1 MIFLIT
7 DLKKELMVT
16 WSNEALDAMRYA
28 ADPLADATVAR
39 LMHDWVRPPA
49 GHNLDQLL
57 QLNQVPLERLN
68 AATRLLHQMPV
79 NGGLADWQPQPP
91 PAYPD
96 LAGIL
101 VDYVHQAL
109 QGYAWET
116 DPQVDQAEQVFAE
129 LGVLSCLIQ
138 FCASLPE
145 CYVVPDLSDV
155 LHVAGQLEYHT
166 DHRIRATA
174 AMIFP
179 VMLPGGLTSASGRG
193 VGQVLKVRLIHAT
206 IRHLIL
212 RGEPQVV
219 LEEVRKAAGTPQGM
233 LPPLAS
239 GAPVTGMSASLLS
252 HGWDLHQHGMPCNQ
266 EELGYTLLTFSYV
279 FLRSLRRLGL
289 GLRPEQETAYLHC
302 WNRAARLM
310 GVSDAILASDY
321 GSAAQL
327 FGLIQ
332 QRARAGGRPIPDV
345 RPLLG
350 RALVANLESVVP
362 LRLLKPVGPLMIQ
375 HLCGHEVAREI
386 GVRRP
391 AGGLG
396 TLIFN
401 AAMALTRGFD
411 TLVRLFVPGFSL
423 ARFFTRLI
431 GQQYVWAF
439 LLSQTRPLVLPTEL
453 LGEVHATLQTWSV
466 DPKAPRWL
474 NAIERFV
481 QGPRRPS
488 PPGGTQS

>member
-1 MIFLIT
+1 MQ
-7 DLKKELMVT
+7 T
-16 WSNEALDAMRYA
+16 WSNEALDALRYA
-28 ADPLADATVAR
+28 GDPLADATVAR
-39 LMHDWVRPPA
+39 LMHDWIRPSV
-49 GHNLDQLL
+49 DQGLETLL
-57 QLNQVPLERLN
+57 QLNRLPLERLN

-79 NGGLADWQPQPP
+79 NGGLADWRPLPP
-91 PAYPD
+91 PAHPD

-101 VDYVHQAL
+101 VDYVQQAL
-109 QGYAWET
+109 QGYTWEP

-155 LHVAGQLEYHT
+155 LHVAGQLEQHT

-193 VGQVLKVRLIHAT
+193 VGQILKVRLIHAT

-212 RGEPQVV
+212 RGEPQQV
-219 LEEVRKAAGTPQGM
+219 LESVRQAAGTPQSM
-233 LPPLAS
+233 VPPLSSAQPAQ
-239 GAPVTGMSASLLS
+239 GLQASLLS
-252 HGWDLHQHGMPCNQ
+252 HGWDLQQHGMPCNQ

-302 WNRAARLM
+302 WNRAARLL
-310 GVSDAILASDY
+310 GVSEDMLAWHYGDAA
-321 GSAAQL
+321 GL
-327 FGLIQ
+327 FALIQ
-332 QRARAGGRPIPDV
+332 QRARAGRPLPDV

-350 RALVANLESVVP
+350 QALVANLESVVP

-375 HLCGHEVAREI
+375 HLCGPEVSREI
-386 GVRRP
+386 GVRTP
-391 AGGLG
+391 AGGLSVW
-396 TLIFN
+396 LFN
-401 AAMALTRGFD
+401 LGMALTRGLD
-411 TLVRLFVPGFSL
+411 ALVRLFVPGFSL

-453 LGEVHATLQTWSV
+453 LGEIQGTLRTWSV

-474 NAIERFV
+474 NVIERLV
-481 QGPRRPS
+481 HGPRWAG
-488 PPGGTQS
+488 PPGGNRP

>member
-1 MIFLIT
+1 MQ
-7 DLKKELMVT
+7 T
-16 WSNEALDAMRYA
+16 WSNEALDTLRYA
-28 ADPLADATVAR
+28 GDPLADATVAR
-39 LMHDWVRPPA
+39 LMHDWVSPA
-49 GHNLDQLL
+49 AGQSLEQVQ
-57 QLNQVPLERLN
+57 QLNQGPLERLN
-68 AATRLLHQMPV
+68 VATRLLHQMPV
-79 NGGLADWQPQPP
+79 NGGLADWRPLPP

-96 LAGIL
+96 LADVL
-101 VDYVHQAL
+101 VDYVQQAL
-109 QGYAWET
+109 QDYAWEP

-155 LHVAGQLEYHT
+155 LHVAGQLEQHT

-179 VMLPGGLTSASGRG
+179 VMLPGGLTSATGRG
-193 VGQVLKVRLIHAT
+193 VGQILKVRLIHAT

-212 RGEPQVV
+212 RGEPRAV
-219 LEEVRKAAGTPQGM
+219 LASVRRAAGTPLGM
-233 LPPLAS
+233 VPPLPPAV
-239 GAPVTGMSASLLS
+239 PVQGLQASLLS
-252 HGWDLHQHGMPCNQ
+252 HGWDLQQHGLPCNQ

-289 GLRPEQETAYLHC
+289 GLSPEQESAYLHC
-302 WNRAARLM
+302 WNRAARLL
-310 GVSDAILASDY
+310 GVSDAILASHY
-321 GSAAQL
+321 GSAAEL
-327 FGLIQ
+327 FALIQ
-332 QRARAGGRPIPDV
+332 QRARAGRPLPDV

-362 LRLLKPVGPLMIQ
+362 LRLLKPVGPLMIH
-375 HLCGHEVAREI
+375 HLCGQEVASEI
-386 GVRRP
+386 GVVTP
-391 AGGLG
+391 AGGLSV
-396 TLIFN
+396 LIFN
-401 AAMALTRGFD
+401 LGMALTRGVD
-411 TLVRLFVPGFSL
+411 ALVRVFVPGFSL

-453 LGEVHATLQTWSV
+453 LGEVHATLNTWAV

-474 NAIERFV
+474 NAIERWV
-481 QGPRRPS
+481 HGPRLPS
-488 PPGGTQS
+488 PSGTTQP

>member
-1 MIFLIT
+1 MQ
-7 DLKKELMVT
+7 T
-16 WSNEALDAMRYA
+16 WSNEALDALRYA
-28 ADPLADATVAR
+28 GDPLADATVAR
-39 LMHDWVRPPA
+39 LMHDWVRPQA
-49 GHNLDQLL
+49 GHSLEQLQ
-57 QLNQVPLERLN
+57 QLNQAPLERLN

-79 NGGLADWQPQPP
+79 NGGLADWRPQPP
-91 PAYPD
+91 PAHPD

-101 VDYVHQAL
+101 IDYVHQAL

-116 DPQVDQAEQVFAE
+116 DPQVDQAEKVFAE

-155 LHVAGQLEYHT
+155 LHVAGQLEQHT

-219 LEEVRKAAGTPQGM
+219 LESVRRAAGTPQGM
-233 LPPLAS
+233 VPPLSSAT
-239 GAPVTGMSASLLS
+239 PVQGLQASLLS

-266 EELGYTLLTFSYV
+266 EELGYTLLTFSFV

-289 GLRPEQETAYLHC
+289 GLQPEQETAYLHC
-302 WNRAARLM
+302 WNRAARLL
-310 GVSDAILASDY
+310 GVSEAMLASDY

-327 FGLIQ
+327 FALIQ
-332 QRARAGGRPIPDV
+332 QRARAGRPMPDV

-350 RALVANLESVVP
+350 QALVANLESVVP
-362 LRLLKPVGPLMIQ
+362 LRVLKPVGPLMIH
-375 HLCGHEVAREI
+375 HLCGQEVADEI
-386 GVRRP
+386 GVRTP
-391 AGGLG
+391 AGGLSVF
-396 TLIFN
+396 LFN
-401 AAMALTRGFD
+401 AGMALTRGLD
-411 TLVRLFVPGFSL
+411 ALVRVFVPGFSL

-453 LGEVHATLQTWSV
+453 LGEVHATLHTWSV

-474 NAIERFV
+474 NAIERYV
-481 QGPRRPS
+481 HGPRLTS
-488 PPGGTQS
+488 PPGAPQP